1 MTLSLLSRRHLLAG
15 AAAFAGLSACS
26 KPAAT
31 SAPSASA
38 SGGGGWPIGVQ
49 LFTVKAELAT
59 DAPGTLKKLKDLGV
73 EVVETA
79 GSNGTTAAAFE
90 QQIRDAGL
98 TIRSSHTNMP
108 ALLADIDKEIADAK
122 TFGSEW
128 LVCSSPKPAKPL
140 PGKKEWVIEM
150 TENMNLDQ
158 WKFNADQLAAMAPKV
173 KAAGLKFAYHN
184 HPMEFHDLGGGQTG
198 YDLIAGST
206 PDLRLEMDIGWV
218 VVGGA
223 DPVALINKYAG
234 RVDLLHVK
242 DMKKDPAG
250 PFGFYS
256 TELGNGVIDWPAVFK
271 AGHAAGVQGYFVEQ
285 EAPYVKPILDSLKI
299 STDYLKAMK

>member
-1 MTLSLLSRRHLLAG
+1 MSLTHLSRRHMLMG
-15 AAAFAGLSACS
+15 AAAFAGLAACS
-26 KPAAT
+26 KPADTGSSAT
-31 SAPSASA
+31 APAA
-38 SGGGGWPIGVQ
+38 WPIGVQ
-49 LFTVKAELAT
+49 LFTVKTELAA
-59 DAPGTLKKLKDLGV
+59 DAPGTLKKLKDLGID
-73 EVVETA
+73 VVETA
-79 GSNGTTAAAFE
+79 GANGGTAATLI
-90 QQIRDAGL
+90 QQIKDAGL
-98 TIRSSHTNMP
+98 TCRSSHTNMP

-122 TFGSEW
+122 TFGAEW

-140 PGKKEWVIEM
+140 PGKKDWVVEM

-158 WKFNADQLAAMAPKV
+158 WKYNADQLAAMAPKV

-223 DPVALINKYAG
+223 DPVAMLNKYAG

-242 DMKKDPAG
+242 DMRKDPAG

-271 AGHAAGVQGYFVEQ
+271 AAKAAGASGYFIEQ
-285 EAPYVKPILDSLKI
+285 EAPYIKPIFDSLKI
-299 STDYLKAMK
+299 STDYLKAMPA